1 METTETVFIG
11 LGSNLGDSAQLLRE
25 GWELLGRHQEIRLD
39 TISLPYLSS
48 PVGMASNCWFINAV
62 GKLTTSR
69 TAGEIL
75 DLLLDTE
82 RRLGRTRD
90 AMKLGYQDREID
102 LDLLYFGA
110 AVIATPRLTLP
121 HPHRNDRLFVLEP
134 MAAIAPEFIDPE
146 TGHSI
151 AEMHRRLTQRIA
163 SGKIEAQEISAGV
176 WPLAS

>member
-48 PVGMASNCWFINAV
+48 PVGMASNFWFTNAV

>member
-11 LGSNLGDSAQLLRE
+11 LGSNLGDSSHLLQE
-25 GWELLGRHQEIRLD
+25 GWELIGRYRGVTLE

-48 PVGMASNCWFINAV
+48 PVGMASNFWFTNAV
-62 GKLTTSR
+62 GKLQTSC

-82 RRLGRTRD
+82 KRLGRVRD
-90 AMKLGYQDREID
+90 EKKLGYQDREID

-110 AVIATPRLTLP
+110 EVMDTPRLTVP

-134 MAAIAPEFIDPE
+134 MAAIAPGFIDAE
-146 TGHSI
+146 TGKSI
-151 AEMHRRLTQRIA
+151 AEMHRRLKLRIE
-163 SGKIEAQEISAGV
+163 SGNIEPQELSTGA
-176 WPLAS
+176 WPL